1 MAVSGAAEQTP
12 LGKMSKVPLYR
23 CRQTGEIPES
33 FCEPTSGVKIGD
45 TGGEFPGHTIR
56 RSGRLT

>member
-33 FCEPTSGVKIGD
+33 LCEPTSGVK
-45 TGGEFPGHTIR
+45 TGGT
-56 RSGRLT
+56 RLTAEA